1 MVICECNIWVVVSA
15 TSNILLQFPFSFSF
29 RFTLTSGSDEGSMF
43 IDPFQFPQG
52 RSTWPDVQ
60 SAEHG
65 YMKLPI
71 KKKILRVRDTIY
83 DDPGNPFASEMG
95 DDRVSPLSPVRYEKP
110 LPPIPAMKNKV
121 GSDPFDINPF
131 DDPAFAKRSAN
142 THRHHR
148 RSKSV
153 ALPRPDSLEDD
164 GEYVAPRSYWRKAS
178 VPSIQLT
185 RPSDASGQDWRDT
198 KFEDFYEELMQDYGG
213 SQRNT

>member
-1 MVICECNIWVVVSA
+1 MVIVSP
-15 TSNILLQFPFSFSF
+15 TSD
-29 RFTLTSGSDEGSMF
+29 RFCIFLFFFNQSWKLVLTSGSDESSMF

-65 YMKLPI
+65 YMKLPV

-83 DDPGNPFASEMG
+83 DDPGNPFANEM
-95 DDRVSPLSPVRYEKP
+95 DDHRVSPLSSVRDEKP
-110 LPPIPAMKNKV
+110 LPPIPAMKNKLNP
-121 GSDPFDINPF
+121 DPFDINPF
-131 DDPAFAKRSAN
+131 DDPAFSRRSGN

-153 ALPRPDSLEDD
+153 ALPPPDSSEDY
-164 GEYVAPRSYWRKAS
+164 GKYVAPRDYWRKAS

-198 KFEDFYEELMQDYGG
+198 KFQDFYEELMQDYSGK
-213 SQRNT
+213 QK